1 VTGDRPVSRVIVTGA
16 GGLVGGVLAARLA
29 EAGFAVTAGQHDA
42 PAPEHLPRVPMDL
55 LSSGSVEAAL
65 DVSRADAVVHA
76 AALANPDHCEADP
89 ARAEALN
96 VRAPGALARA
106 CRRRSLRLVALST
119 DLVFPGDRSPLSERD
134 APAPILLYGR
144 TKLAGEDAVLTEAP
158 GSAVVRVALVY
169 GRGHGPRGTA
179 SESIAWALAAGRPVK
194 LFTDQYRTPIDAASV
209 ADAVARILRGH
220 GSGRYHLGGPERVS
234 RHTFGLRVA
243 EALGLSPRGIVAV
256 RQGDLAQAAV
266 RPADVALDSTR
277 AREEL
282 GWTPRP
288 LDAAIR
294 EGRPAP
300 L

>member
-1 VTGDRPVSRVIVTGA
+1 
-16 GGLVGGVLAARLA
+16 VGGAVASRLG
-29 EAGFAVTAGQHDA
+29 EAGFAVTAGQHEA
-42 PAPEHLPRVPMDL
+42 LGPPYLPSVALDL
-55 LSSGSVEAAL
+55 LSAASVEAAL

-96 VRAPGALARA
+96 VRVPEGLARA
-106 CRRRSLRLVALST
+106 CRRRGLHLVAFST
-119 DLVFPGDRSPLSERD
+119 DLVFPGDRSPLSEKD
-134 APAPILLYGR
+134 APAPILVYGR
-144 TKLAGEDAVLTEAP
+144 TKLAGEEAVLAEAP
-158 GSAVVRVALVY
+158 GAAVVRVALVY

-194 LFTDQYRTPIDAASV
+194 LFTDQYRTPIDVASV

-243 EALGLSPRGIVAV
+243 NALGLPATAIVPVTQADV
-256 RQGDLAQAAV
+256 PQAAR

-277 AREEL
+277 ARGEL
-282 GWTPRP
+282 GWEPRP
-288 LDAAIR
+288 LDTAIR
-294 EGRPAP
+294 DGRTAP

>member
-16 GGLVGGVLAARLA
+16 GGLVGGVVAARLA
-29 EAGFAVTAGQHDA
+29 EAGFGVTAGQRDA
-42 PAPEHLPRVPMDL
+42 PAPEHLPRVPLDL
-55 LSSGSVEAAL
+55 LSSASLEAAL
-65 DVSRADAVVHA
+65 DASRADAVVHA

-89 ARAEALN
+89 AGAEALN
-96 VRAPGALARA
+96 VRAPEALARA
-106 CRRRSLRLVALST
+106 CRRRGLRLVAFST
-119 DLVFPGDRSPLSERD
+119 DLVFPGDRSPLSEKD

-144 TKLAGEDAVLTEAP
+144 TKLAGEDAVLAEAP

-179 SESIAWALAAGRPVK
+179 SESIAWALAAGRPVN

-243 EALGLSPRGIVAV
+243 QALGLSASGIVAV
-256 RQGDLAQAAV
+256 TQADLPQAAL
-266 RPADVALDSTR
+266 RPADVALDSSR
-277 AREEL
+277 ARDEL
-282 GWTPRP
+282 GWMPRR
-288 LDAAIR
+288 LDDAIR
-294 EGRPAP
+294 DGRRAP